1 MDSAKLVLEKDG
13 VVRKE
18 SDLAIKREQIIARLK
33 QDSNHSLKGKLDLL
47 NKIRKQK
54 ESNATRESQFN
65 NNPQAAAAEES
76 VENVILKQQN
86 LLQKL
91 NSEHVHLIEENDKL
105 RKFLS
110 NKSTAQ
116 ESKKEFLE
124 RERSLREQLHL
135 SQKYSVHF
143 LNKYVSVLKE

>member
-1 MDSAKLVLEKDG
+1 MDSAKLVLEKDD
-13 VVRKE
+13 VVRTE
-18 SDLAIKREQIIARLK
+18 SDLAKKKERIIASLK
-33 QDSNHSLKGKLDLL
+33 NDSNHSLKGKLDLL

-54 ESNATRESQFN
+54 EANATRESQIK
-65 NNPQAAAAEES
+65 NNPQAAEES

-91 NSEHVHLIEENDKL
+91 NSENVHLIEENEKL
-105 RKFLS
+105 RKFLL
-110 NKSTAQ
+110 NKSKAQ
-116 ESKKEFLE
+116 ETKKEFLE

>member
-1 MDSAKLVLEKDG
+1 MDSAKLVLEKED
-13 VVRKE
+13 VVRTG
-18 SDLAIKREQIIARLK
+18 SNLAKKREQIIARLK
-33 QDSNHSLKGKLDLL
+33 NDSSHSLKGKLDLV
-47 NKIRKQK
+47 NKIKKQK
-54 ESNATRESQFN
+54 EANATRESQIK
-65 NNPQAAAAEES
+65 NNPQAAEES

-91 NSEHVHLIEENDKL
+91 NSENVHLIEENEKL
-105 RKFLS
+105 RKFLL

-116 ESKKEFLE
+116 ESTKEFQE
-124 RERSLREQLHL
+124 RERSLKEQLHL

>member
-18 SDLAIKREQIIARLK
+18 SDLAKKREQIIARLK
-33 QDSNHSLKGKLDLL
+33 NDSNHSLKGKLDLL

-54 ESNATRESQFN
+54 ESNATRESQVN
-65 NNPQAAAAEES
+65 NNPQAAAEES

-91 NSEHVHLIEENDKL
+91 NSENVHLIEENEKL